1 MENSNVV
8 LISIIYTCTYK
19 NKVNEVNSGL
29 PCLWIEGPL

>member
-1 MENSNVV
+1 MENYNVV

-29 PCLWIEGPL
+29 PCLRIEGPL